1 MAEKKNKRSEHMS
14 DALFGELKESLG
26 QALQHAR
33 GKSFQ
38 NIIDELREF
47 YGPPEPPKVTDPL
60 GIILLENVAYLVS
73 DERREQAFD
82 ALRERVGLTPPEILM
97 AHEETLLEVA
107 RLGGMH
113 PAARVEK
120 LRRIA
125 QIALQQ
131 FDGDLDKVL
140 KLPLAQAK
148 KSLKKFSGIGD
159 PGAEKILLVSKTH
172 PILALDSNGLRVL
185 LRLGYGEER
194 KSYSSTYRSA
204 QEAVKDELKKD
215 YDWLIAAHQLLRR
228 HGQELCKRIEPLCP
242 SCPVKSSC
250 RYYQENARKSME
262 FRL

>member
-1 MAEKKNKRSEHMS
+1 MPRAQKSFQKIVV
-14 DALFGELKESLG
+14 ELKEYYG
-26 QALQHAR
+26 Q
-33 GKSFQ
+33 
-38 NIIDELREF
+38 
-47 YGPPEPPKVTDPL
+47 PEPPKITGPL
-60 GIILLENVAYLVS
+60 GMILLENVAYLVS
-73 DERREQAFD
+73 DERREIAFD
-82 ALRERVGLTPPEILM
+82 TLREKVGLTPPEILT

-107 RLGGMH
+107 RLGGMR

-125 QIALQQ
+125 QIALRN

-140 KLPLAQAK
+140 KQPPAQAK
-148 KSLKKFSGIGD
+148 KLLKKFPGIGD
-159 PGAEKILLVSKTH
+159 PGAEKILLFSKTY

-215 YDWLIAAHQLLRR
+215 FDWLVSAHQLLRR
-228 HGQELCKRIEPLCP
+228 HGQQLCKTNAPLCP

-250 RYYQENARKSME
+250 RYYLRKS
-262 FRL
+262 

>member
-1 MAEKKNKRSEHMS
+1 MVRMPK
-14 DALFGELKESLG
+14 ALKSFPKIIGELQDLYG
-26 QALQHAR
+26 Q
-33 GKSFQ
+33 
-38 NIIDELREF
+38 
-47 YGPPEPPKVTDPL
+47 PEPPKVNDPL
-60 GIILLENVAYLVS
+60 GMILLENVAYLVS
-73 DERREQAFD
+73 DERREQAFNT
-82 ALRERVGLTPPEILM
+82 LRERVGLTPPEILT

-125 QIALQQ
+125 QTALQE
-131 FDGDLDKVL
+131 FEGDLDKVL

-159 PGAEKILLVSKTH
+159 PGAEKILLFSKTH

-204 QEAVKDELKKD
+204 QEAVNDELKND

-228 HGQELCKRIEPLCP
+228 HGQGLCKTARPLC
-242 SCPVKSSC
+242 SRCPLKSSC
-250 RYYQENARKSME
+250 RYYQEEVKPKRESD
-262 FRL
+262 